1 MDYIRTTKEAAF
13 EPTGFPGYTI
23 QMLAYPEAA
32 TFINSRVES
41 GGHAAD
47 LHVHETDQLYYVVE
61 GEMQVELGHDR
72 YTAGADTLVHI
83 PAGLPHRN
91 WNQGPETEFH
101 FEIIVPSARPGK
113 ALLRLVESA
122 SSAPDQSPGYV
133 AAAAPASG
141 EAMTLQT
148 LTRESA
154 GFVRPVVSVC
164 DEPAH
169 SAGSDV
175 HTHEFD
181 QFYYVLRGGLS
192 VQVAGAEHE
201 VLERTLVILPSGV
214 PHRSWNPGEL
224 DCRYLVVN
232 LSKPPLARD

>member
-1 MDYIRTTKEAAF
+1 MDYIRPTREAAF

-61 GEMQVELGHDR
+61 GEMQVELGDDR

-91 WNQGPETEFH
+91 WNEGPETEFH

-113 ALLRLVESA
+113 ALLRLVDSA
-122 SSAPDQSPGYV
+122 SSAPDQPPGYI
-133 AAAAPASG
+133 AAAAAGSG
-141 EAMTLQT
+141 AKMTLQT
-148 LTRESA
+148 LTRESV
-154 GFVRPVVSVC
+154 GSVRPAVSVC

-169 SAGSDV
+169 SAGTEV

-181 QFYYVLRGGLS
+181 QFYYVLHGQLG

-201 VLERTLVILPSGV
+201 VSERTLVILPAGI
-214 PHRSWNPGEL
+214 PHRSWNPGAL

-232 LSKPPLARD
+232 LPRPPAGV